1 MNKSSKIYS
10 IIYNKCPKCHEG
22 DFFVS
27 AHAYDLKN
35 FTKMHSYCPV
45 CSESYEPEPGYYF
58 GAMYVSYAIN
68 VAIMVAVWVGATLLF
83 SEDTGIWWLV
93 LTSVVIGLALTPVTF
108 RWARLIWINLF
119 VKYDSSRKALNS

>member
-1 MNKSSKIYS
+1 
-10 IIYNKCPKCHEG
+10 
-22 DFFVS
+22 
-27 AHAYDLKN
+27 
-35 FTKMHSYCPV
+35 MHSYCPV